1 MAGAEGLQ
9 KMLPEAHPKRKHPL
23 HPLCATTAFSCN
35 KLFLFLYA
43 LVFLFVGIILAA
55 IGVLVKLHRDSVE
68 PVNNRL
74 ALPTT
79 LLIIVGLLIAIN
91 ALCGMVGTILEK
103 PLLLKVFLVTTVL
116 CFLLQVTIGIIAFVY
131 REELPNVV
139 SSQFMFAIRGYTED
153 KDIQTSLDWLQNKYE
168 CCGFNTYEDYQ
179 KENEDFMCQSGKP
192 QACGVPQSCCKQK
205 PGVTLPEG
213 CGYGITKNST
223 MFEMINGEGCTD
235 ALIQWLMEH
244 LDLVGAIALGF
255 AIPQIFGILLSYY
268 FLRKVKEYRVWY
280 RVSDNFR
287 T

>member
-1 MAGAEGLQ
+1 MAGAEGMQ

-23 HPLCATTAFSCN
+23 HPLCARTAFSCN

-43 LVFLFVGIILAA
+43 LLFLFVGIILTA
-55 IGVLVKLHRDSVE
+55 IGVLVELHRDSIE

-74 ALPTT
+74 AVPTA
-79 LLIIVGLLIAIN
+79 LLIVVGLIIAVN
-91 ALCGMVGTILEK
+91 ALCGMVGAILEK

-131 REELPNVV
+131 REELPHVV
-139 SSQFMFAIRGYTED
+139 STEFMFAIRGYPNDEEIKTAM
-153 KDIQTSLDWLQNKYE
+153 DWLQNTYQ
-168 CCGFNTYEDYQ
+168 CCGFMSFKDYQ
-179 KENEDFMCQSGKP
+179 NENKDFGCNSETSQT
-192 QACGVPQSCCKQK
+192 CRVPKSCCKQK
-205 PGVTLPEG
+205 PGVTLPED
-213 CGYGITKNST
+213 CGYGIAGNTTVFDMVNVD
-223 MFEMINGEGCTD
+223 GCTD

-280 RVSDNFR
+280 RVDNFR
-287 T
+287 A